1 MLLQH
6 QSVVR
11 AAGVGVRLLGFP
23 VLAGLTSSA
32 LLILAAWVNAAL
44 FNELL
49 GQRRPGELAW
59 LAGALGVVL
68 VLRPLVEFLGEI
80 AQNRSGLVVKRNL
93 RRAPLARTPGVRRR
107 RRGVRPCSARRRR

>member
-23 VLAGLTSSA
+23 VLAGLTSSV
-32 LLILAAWVNAAL
+32 LLILAAWVNATL

-49 GQRRPGELAW
+49 GQRHPGELAW
-59 LAGALGVVL
+59 LAGAAGRKKVPRWGQVFR
-68 VLRPLVEFLGEI
+68 VGDD
-80 AQNRSGLVVKRNL
+80 RSEE
-93 RRAPLARTPGVRRR
+93 RRVGKECRSRWSPYH
-107 RRGVRPCSARRRR
+107 